1 MQFHPFVNELNQAKA
16 FTIAFEGLLT
26 DDSHFTFL
34 YLVNYRVSDCCMKES
49 ERHKM
54 NGKKHEK

>member
-26 DDSHFTFL
+26 DDSHFAFL